1 MDNGAYPRFGASRY
15 AGSGIID
22 QVESG
27 MEYRQDRPAR
37 ARHAA
42 EQHSAEYSL
51 SAHQQL
57 QADYARVLARA
68 EQHEHQVQTLSA
80 LSQSVA
86 VSLDGDDLRQS
97 IVESFYEAMRADTTS
112 LFVREADGTLRMV
125 AQCNID
131 LTRARIVFG
140 PDDGLVALAAR
151 ERRVVHVPDTASSTF
166 YLATGHDHPRSLLAV
181 PVEPQTGPD
190 YVLCVVRRRVYAFT
204 DDEVAFAGLM
214 ASVAAHAL
222 SNAALYHEMSALARE
237 QATLYELTRAS
248 SLSDGIASFI
258 GRIADPLR
266 RALNAAGCAIIMLE
280 APQRANQG
288 MSAFSLD
295 RAAAFGAELAA
306 SRANVVALRCEVSPT
321 GARLILAAVVTRR
334 HPVAVIAWEML
345 AGEPEATP
353 LDLWDAVPDDLDG
366 VPQLPLG
373 ASAPL
378 HEAETSFIT
387 NVCQQVAL
395 GLDNLRLRARDI
407 SALRSMSALPA
418 SRAHLDDVRRAI
430 VREVAEV
437 FAPATVALL
446 LRDEAGA
453 PYLAVASQ
461 PGQPAWVRAALAQAA
476 HGTRDVQQQRG
487 IVLVALQADGE
498 TFGWLALRLTG
509 EARLSADRALVFTS
523 LAGTAALLLRNA
535 RLHLIAREA
544 AVDRERHRIARE
556 IHDGVAQNLAH
567 LMLRLELVQRLVTS
581 DPARAQAEAEG
592 ARGVLLSS
600 LNELRQ
606 SIAALAPA
614 QLEELGFAGAVQQL
628 LDDIATNAPDLTVS
642 FTAVAEHD
650 ILPELRAPAFRVVQE
665 ALSNIRKHAHAS
677 HAWIDVA
684 RDGDRALVV
693 TVRDDGQGF
702 DPLPTSPAYGHFGL
716 RGMRERAEEFGGAL
730 TIASSPGQGTTITL
744 ALPLRLAA

>member
-1 MDNGAYPRFGASRY
+1 
-15 AGSGIID
+15 
-22 QVESG
+22 
-27 MEYRQDRPAR
+27 MEHRQERPAR
-37 ARHAA
+37 GRHAA
-42 EQHSAEYSL
+42 EQQSAEYSL

-80 LSQSVA
+80 LSQSSA
-86 VSLDGDDLRQS
+86 VSMDGDDLRQS

-112 LFVREADGTLRMV
+112 LFLREEDGTLRMV

-131 LTRARIVFG
+131 LTRARIIFG

-151 ERRVVHVPDTASSTF
+151 ERRVVHVPDTASSAF

-181 PVEPQTGPD
+181 PVEPQTGPE

-222 SNAALYHEMSALARE
+222 SNAALYQEMSALARE

-248 SLSDGIASFI
+248 SLSDGVASFI

-266 RALNAAGCAIIMLE
+266 RALDAAGCAIIMLD

-288 MSAFSLD
+288 MSPFGLE
-295 RAAAFGAELAA
+295 RAAAFGAELASPKA
-306 SRANVVALRCEVSPT
+306 HAVALRCEVSPT

-334 HPVAVIAWEML
+334 QPVAVIAWETL
-345 AGEPEATP
+345 ASEPDEAP
-353 LDLWDAVPDDLDG
+353 PDLWDAVPDDLDAA
-366 VPQLPLG
+366 PPLPLG
-373 ASAPL
+373 TSAPL

-395 GLDNLRLRARDI
+395 GIDNLRLRARDI

-418 SRAHLDDVRRAI
+418 SRAHLADVRQAI

-437 FAPATVALL
+437 FEPAAVALL
-446 LRDEAGA
+446 LRDDAGA
-453 PYLAVASQ
+453 PYLAAASQ
-461 PGQPAWVRAALAQAA
+461 PGKPAWVRAALAQAA
-476 HGTRDVQQQRG
+476 HGARELQQQRG
-487 IVLVALQADGE
+487 MVLAALQADGE
-498 TFGWLALRLTG
+498 TFGWLALRLAG

-600 LNELRQ
+600 LNDLRQ

-628 LDDIATNAPDLTVS
+628 LDDIATNAPDLEVT
-642 FTAVAEHD
+642 FTTETERD
-650 ILPELRAPAFRVVQE
+650 IPPELRAPAFRVVQE
-665 ALSNIRKHAHAS
+665 ALSNIRKHAHAR
-677 HAWIDVA
+677 HAWIAVA

-702 DPLPTSPAYGHFGL
+702 DPAPTGPAYGHFGL

-730 TIASSPGQGTTITL
+730 TISSASSQGTTITL